1 MVARASVA
9 MNAID
14 TAANATQHPLKSR
27 APRLPL
33 PCDGDY
39 PVDAKVTQALT
50 GARSPD
56 LPECRPSGCLL
67 YATGPGRDSS
77 GDPPSRRNALALR
90 VARRLCRIPGL
101 CAGMAELV
109 EHGLAQVG
117 VVSSSLVSCCN
128 TPRCA
133 LT

>member
-9 MNAID
+9 MNAIA

-33 PCDGDY
+33 PCDRDY

-67 YATGPGRDSS
+67 SATILGRDLSV
-77 GDPPSRRNALALR
+77 DPPSRRNALTLR

-101 CAGMAELV
+101 CAGIAQLV
-109 EHGLAQVG
+109 EHDLAKVG
-117 VVSSSLVSCCN
+117 VAS
-128 TPRCA
+128 
-133 LT
+133 